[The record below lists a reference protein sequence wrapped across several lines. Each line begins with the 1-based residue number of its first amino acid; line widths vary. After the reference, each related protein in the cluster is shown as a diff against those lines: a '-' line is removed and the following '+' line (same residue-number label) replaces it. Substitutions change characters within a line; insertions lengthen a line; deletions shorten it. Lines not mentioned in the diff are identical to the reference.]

1 MSNNVHCVWSRL
13 WSLQIWK
20 RLAKPAFSSLMRLAL
35 VVLAAAAW
43 LTVVQRVLH
52 VRTQLLTRD

>member
-1 MSNNVHCVWSRL
+1 
-13 WSLQIWK
+13 
-20 RLAKPAFSSLMRLAL
+20 MRLAL